1 MSNQELTIYQ
11 LLPIQE
17 EPLDDGTVQTV
28 NARDLHTFLE
38 VGKDFSNWIK
48 DRIGQYGFTQ
58 DVDFVVFAETGEN
71 GGRPLKQ
78 YHLTL
83 DMAKEL
89 SMVER
94 NERGREARLYFIEC
108 EKKLK
113 APQQP
118 TQSLED
124 AVQKEVKH
132 LRAIGLDLET
142 AFAAATKRVADER
155 GIEHRLLIQSDEVT
169 GRKPGWGQL
178 PIKGISEEEVNK
190 IREETRHKE
199 MIWHPRE
206 IAERFNLYDRNG
218 KADTRLV
225 LRILEAA
232 GQCRIIE
239 PVSQTI
245 EVTSEG
251 KDVCYTLP
259 RPFSDGRQ
267 YGNATRWEVAYFAR
281 CYLKFIDKHSYE
293 FVNFKTY

>member
-1 MSNQELTIYQ
+1 MSSKEIATFAGKQHKHVLRDIRELLSTLYEIDGPDLDHIDLKGVSRLVDERGYTSEWHLDKDHTFTLLTGYDAKARHRVVKRWQEL
-11 LLPIQE
+11 
-17 EPLDDGTVQTV
+17 
-28 NARDLHTFLE
+28 
-38 VGKDFSNWIK
+38 
-48 DRIGQYGFTQ
+48 
-58 DVDFVVFAETGEN
+58 
-71 GGRPLKQ
+71 
-78 YHLTL
+78 
-83 DMAKEL
+83 
-89 SMVER
+89 
-94 NERGREARLYFIEC
+94 